1 MARTPASVA
10 ASRIRIEDEVWE
22 EAFSTRVP
30 SRRSRTSASVRP
42 ARPVAGPVTVDSRGP
57 LTVDSPVLRMAEPP
71 VVTAVSAF
79 PDAPAE
85 AFASASPSGARRTVR
100 IQGRGA
106 DPYRVRAGGDAWT
119 PQQVFPVARSLGS
132 SPDRLAMWAALLGF
146 LLVVVA
152 LLSSHF

>member
-22 EAFSTRVP
+22 EAFSSRVP
-30 SRRSRTSASVRP
+30 SRRRRASGSVRP
-42 ARPVAGPVTVDSRGP
+42 ARP
-57 LTVDSPVLRMAEPP
+57 SPVQPDAPVVTLRVAEPP
-71 VVTAVSAF
+71 ALPPPET
-79 PDAPAE
+79 
-85 AFASASPSGARRTVR
+85 RRTVR

-106 DPYRVRAGGDAWT
+106 DPYRSDASRRSQS
-119 PQQVFPVARSLGS
+119 PYRSAPAARSVGA

-152 LLSSHF
+152 ILSSHF

>member
-30 SRRSRTSASVRP
+30 SRRRRAP
-42 ARPVAGPVTVDSRGP
+42 APPRPVAARD
-57 LTVDSPVLRMAEPP
+57 DAP
-71 VVTAVSAF
+71 VVMLRIVEPEAVPAA
-79 PDAPAE
+79 AP
-85 AFASASPSGARRTVR
+85 PGTRRTVR

-106 DPYRVRAGGDAWT
+106 DPYRSRTTDETWT
-119 PQQVFPVARSLGS
+119 PSQAFPVSRTVGS
-132 SPDRLAMWAALLGF
+132 NPDRLAMWAALLGF